1 VLIQVCLTQCLMT
14 DFKAAGPS
22 TLTGV
27 KDLTVY
33 YMIALVFIYCRYEFY
48 GVFPNC
54 TYVL

>member
-14 DFKAAGPS
+14 DFEAAGPS